1 MSKGY
6 LGNVNLLND
15 TDTISLTEEQLT
27 EFVKCSQDPIY
38 FVKKYLKI
46 VNVDKGL
53 VPFELWSF
61 QERMIKSFH
70 DNRFTI
76 CKIGRQ
82 SGKSVTVIAY
92 LLHFAL
98 FNESKT
104 VAILANKGSTAR
116 ELLGRLKTAYEHL
129 PNWLKQGIL
138 VWNKGDIQFANGSRV
153 IAAATSSSA
162 IRGQSVNLLYL
173 DEYGF
178 VPNGQAE
185 EFFRSVYPTISS
197 GTTTKII
204 VTSTPNGLN
213 HYWKMWK
220 DATEKRSLY
229 FPIEVHWTEIP
240 GRDEKWKEETIRN
253 TDPVQFEQ
261 EFGCEF
267 LGSSH
272 TLISSAKLRTM
283 VYVNP
288 KYSQDGFDI
297 IEESVPGRTYA
308 ITVDVARGQ
317 GLDYSAFSVFDVT
330 EIPYRQVAKYR
341 NNEISALLYPTII
354 YNAARK
360 YNDAYVLVEISDIGQ
375 QITDI
380 LHYELEY
387 ENLVKI
393 QVKGKQGLQVSSGH
407 VKKIAFGLKQS
418 VATKRIGCANLKTL
432 IETNKLIVQD
442 SDTIMELTTFTAQ
455 KDSFKAEEGNHDDLA
470 MTLVIFGW
478 FTAQRHFKD
487 SLKEDIR
494 KVLQQEQLNMVDED
508 IAPFGIID
516 NGIDNTIDD
525 SDRLFD
531 NWMNER
537 MKKYPLDSYE
547 YDYKGDFFKKG

>member
-15 TDTISLTEEQLT
+15 TDTVSLTEEQLT

-38 FVKKYLKI
+38 FIKKYLKI

-220 DATEKRSLY
+220 DAIEGRSLY
-229 FPIEVHWTEIP
+229 SPIEVHWTEIP

-253 TDPVQFEQ
+253 TDSVQFEQ
-261 EFGCEF
+261 EFGC
-267 LGSSH
+267 
-272 TLISSAKLRTM
+272 
-283 VYVNP
+283 V
-288 KYSQDGFDI
+288 DGNTS
-297 IEESVPGRTYA
+297 IEVM
-308 ITVDVARGQ
+308 D
-317 GLDYSAFSVFDVT
+317 T
-330 EIPYRQVAKYR
+330 E
-341 NNEISALLYPTII
+341 NNEIHKVMI
-354 YNAARK
+354 K
-360 YNDAYVLVEISDIGQ
+360 DF
-375 QITDI
+375 
-380 LHYELEY
+380 YEFWL
-387 ENLVKI
+387 
-393 QVKGKQGLQVSSGH
+393 
-407 VKKIAFGLKQS
+407 
-418 VATKRIGCANLKTL
+418 
-432 IETNKLIVQD
+432 
-442 SDTIMELTTFTAQ
+442 
-455 KDSFKAEEGNHDDLA
+455 
-470 MTLVIFGW
+470 
-478 FTAQRHFKD
+478 
-487 SLKEDIR
+487 
-494 KVLQQEQLNMVDED
+494 
-508 IAPFGIID
+508 
-516 NGIDNTIDD
+516 
-525 SDRLFD
+525 
-531 NWMNER
+531 
-537 MKKYPLDSYE
+537 
-547 YDYKGDFFKKG
+547 

>member
-15 TDTISLTEEQLT
+15 TDTVSLTKEQLI
-27 EFVKCSQDPIY
+27 EFVKCSQEPIY
-38 FVKKYLKI
+38 FVKKYMKI
-46 VNVDKGL
+46 VNVDMGL
-53 VPFELWSF
+53 VPFELWPF
-61 QERMIKSFH
+61 QEKMIKSFH

-98 FNESKT
+98 FNENKT
-104 VAILANKGSTAR
+104 VAILANKGFTAR

-129 PNWLKQGIL
+129 PNWLKQGII

-185 EFFRSVYPTISS
+185 DFFRSVYPTISS
-197 GTTTKII
+197 GITTKII

-220 DATEKRSLY
+220 DATEERSLY
-229 FPIEVHWTEIP
+229 VPIEVHWTEIP

-253 TDPVQFEQ
+253 TDSVQFEQ

-272 TLISSAKLRTM
+272 TLISAAKLRTM
-283 VYVNP
+283 AYVNP
-288 KYSQDGFDI
+288 KYSQNGFDI
-297 IEESVPGRTYA
+297 IEESVPGKIYA
-308 ITVDVARGQ
+308 IMVDVARGQ
-317 GLDYSAFSVFDVT
+317 GLDYSAFSVIDVT

-341 NNEISALLYPTII
+341 DNEISALLYPTII
-354 YNAARK
+354 YNAAKK

-375 QITDI
+375 QISDI

-393 QVKGKQGLQVSSGH
+393 QLKGRQGLQVSAGH
-407 VKKIAFGLKQS
+407 VKRIAFGLKQS
-418 VATKRIGCANLKTL
+418 VTTKRIGCANLKTL
-432 IETNKLIVQD
+432 IESDKLIVQD
-442 SDTIMELTTFTAQ
+442 SDTIMELTTFTSQ

-470 MTLVIFGW
+470 MTLVLFGW

-487 SLKEDIR
+487 ALKEDIR
-494 KVLQQEQLNMVDED
+494 KVLQQEQLNIIDEEM
-508 IAPFGIID
+508 APFGIID
-516 NGIDNTIDD
+516 NGVDSPVDDN
-525 SDRLFD
+525 DRLFD
-531 NWMNER
+531 NWMNDR